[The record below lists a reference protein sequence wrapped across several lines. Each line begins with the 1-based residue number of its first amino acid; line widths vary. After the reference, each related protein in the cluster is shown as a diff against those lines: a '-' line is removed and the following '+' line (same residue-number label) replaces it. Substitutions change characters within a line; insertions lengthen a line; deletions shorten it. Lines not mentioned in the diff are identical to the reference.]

1 MTFTFFHIIGNYEVL
16 PTEPLHDI
24 KEHIANVLTELP
36 SHLENEEKN
45 AFQDIIECSLGG
57 KEKLRGCD
65 YRLAA
70 VIVAQYLRGNENK
83 IIIIMTIIIQW
94 NLNIMKGYW
103 DWQNLCAIWRFV
115 ILTFH
120 CSN

>member
-1 MTFTFFHIIGNYEVL
+1 MRPYLQSLF
-16 PTEPLHDI
+16 

-83 IIIIMTIIIQW
+83 IIIIIIITIIIQW
-94 NLNIMKGYW
+94 NLNIMKG
-103 DWQNLCAIWRFV
+103 
-115 ILTFH
+115 
-120 CSN
+120 

>member
-1 MTFTFFHIIGNYEVL
+1 MTFTFFPIIGNYEVL
-16 PTEPLHDI
+16 PSEPLHDI

-36 SHLENEEKN
+36 SHLEKEEKN

-83 IIIIMTIIIQW
+83 IIIIIITIIIQW
-94 NLNIMKGYW
+94 NLNIMKG
-103 DWQNLCAIWRFV
+103 
-115 ILTFH
+115 
-120 CSN
+120 

>member
-1 MTFTFFHIIGNYEVL
+1 MTFTFFPIIGNYEVL

-36 SHLENEEKN
+36 SHFENEEKN

-70 VIVAQYLRGNENK
+70 VIVAQYLTGNETK
-83 IIIIMTIIIQW
+83 IVIIIITIIIQW
-94 NLNIMKGYW
+94 NLNIMKG
-103 DWQNLCAIWRFV
+103 
-115 ILTFH
+115 
-120 CSN
+120 